1 MGELQEV
8 ANFIFH
14 NYYNCFKAH
23 TFLSCLNTLN
33 VQTFVEKYVQYYRMK
48 PKLKPH
54 FQVQDMGIEQLP
66 ENSTLMNQLYGSR
79 GSKKRWVD

>member
-48 PKLKPH
+48 PC
-54 FQVQDMGIEQLP
+54 FQVQNMGSCERIQH
-66 ENSTLMNQLYGSR
+66 
-79 GSKKRWVD
+79 